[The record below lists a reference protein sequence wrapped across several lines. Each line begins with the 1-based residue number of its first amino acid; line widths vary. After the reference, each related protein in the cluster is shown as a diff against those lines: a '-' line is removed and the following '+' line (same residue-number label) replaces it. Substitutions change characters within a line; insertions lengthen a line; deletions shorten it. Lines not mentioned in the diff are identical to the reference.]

1 MGDKLD
7 WLEESAID
15 NQQIVMMFFY
25 KHICNNK
32 YSIDI

>member
-1 MGDKLD
+1 MGDKLH

-25 KHICNNK
+25 KHIRNNK